1 MSNLHILVQDPENY
15 ALLRGTLPSRPN
27 KGVPSFQAPFRKQLQ
42 NKEFS
47 MPYIT
52 YRSKEKTSISWKI
65 KMKR

>member
-1 MSNLHILVQDPENY
+1 MFNLHILVQDPENY

-27 KGVPSFQAPFRKQLQ
+27 KGVPPFRKQLQ

-52 YRSKEKTSISWKI
+52 YRSKEKTNISWKI